1 MPRDLKSPLPFCVV
15 LSFGNDLGFFL
26 KQRDPEKPAIRILA
40 HKTSV
45 KDIIEACG
53 VPHPEVDL
61 IICNGRPVDF
71 SFQLETDAHLDVH
84 AVSRESIPAFRLQE
98 RNVHTFVADGHLGK
112 LVRELRL
119 LGLDVSYRHDADDQ
133 DLLATM
139 IQEDRALLTRDRP
152 LLMHREVK
160 NGYYPRSQD
169 PLQQI
174 VEVIRRF
181 ELDQKIA
188 PFTRCLRCNGS
199 LAAVSKESVISQ
211 LEPLTRLYYNDF
223 QKCSQCNRAYW
234 RGSHLDKLHR
244 QLELIMAR
252 LRERSVEE
260 WKIGR
265 MEDWAMREGQR

>member
-1 MPRDLKSPLPFCVV
+1 MSRNPNNPVRFSVL
-15 LSFGNDLGFFL
+15 LSFGEDLGFFV
-26 KQRDPEKPAIRILA
+26 KRQEPGKPVIRALT

-45 KDIIEACG
+45 KDIIESCG
-53 VPHPEVDL
+53 VPHPEVDM
-61 IICNGRPVDF
+61 IICDGKPVDF

-119 LGLDVSYRHDADDQ
+119 LGLDVSYQYDADDQ
-133 DLLATM
+133 GLLATM
-139 IQEDRALLTRDRP
+139 IQENRALLTRDRP

-181 ELDQKIA
+181 ELDRKIA
-188 PFTRCLRCNGS
+188 PFTRCLRCNG
-199 LAAVSKESVISQ
+199 LLTAVSKESVISQ

-223 QKCSQCNRAYW
+223 QKCSQCDRAYW
-234 RGSHLDKLHR
+234 RGSHVDKLHR

-265 MEDWAMREGQR
+265 MEDWAMREGLR